1 MNTIIGRRKQQ
12 LEARLQVLQQAE
24 QAQQSL
30 DRRAHAEIWAMI
42 QKRLGLDCVDFDDDF
57 ALQVARRNEVICYAV
72 YDDFLTLQELH
83 DNDMIGLPV
92 VLYTWNPCFYQGK
105 VDVDV
110 EVRQIQG
117 LFH

>member
-30 DRRAHAEIWAMI
+30 DRRAHVEIWAMI
-42 QKRLGLDCVDFDDDF
+42 QKRLGLDCAEFDDDF

-72 YDDFLTLQELH
+72 HDDFLTLQELH

-92 VLYTWNPCFYQGK
+92 VLYTWNPRFYQGK
-105 VDVDV
+105 VDLDV